1 MSPLSNRE
9 WESGLCR
16 GQDVVA
22 GGNTRQVLAESW
34 LALLGGGVKF
44 GIMVVRIGGDA
55 VWRRGLSKR
64 VISCS
69 S

>member
-1 MSPLSNRE
+1 M
-9 WESGLCR
+9 
-16 GQDVVA
+16 A
-22 GGNTRQVLAESW
+22 GGGITRLVLVDSW

-44 GIMVVRIGGDA
+44 GIMVVRIGCGA
-55 VWRRGLSKR
+55 LWRRGLSRR